1 MPEAENIVLTDKQTE
16 AFDKVKEFLRGDSSV
31 FILKG
36 YAGTGKT
43 TLLKE
48 IVRYIVTTLH
58 RQPKLMAPTG
68 RAARVLSKKTG
79 YDATTIHRAIYD
91 MGRFESK
98 KVKDVAETEF
108 KVIFQ
113 IRKCEEPVIAIVD
126 EASMVSHNKS
136 EQELFQ
142 FGTDILLDDLLT
154 YVRPSFCGKVIFVG
168 DPAQLPPVGDNHS
181 YALDEVYFKKMNLK
195 VMSTELTQVLR
206 QGKGSMILE
215 NAMQVRD
222 LLNAEKR
229 NRLVFKEKSGEVE
242 RIDSGEMIDKYMSAS
257 NNATNG
263 ESVIIAYTNKIVA
276 QYNKEIRYKKY
287 GKEVPLQA
295 GDSLMV
301 VRNNY
306 HLGLMNGDFT
316 QVISVGNVESQSAP
330 VYIQRGGNK
339 QRVIIKLDFQDVVV
353 LNDMKEPVRCK
364 LILNLLNDDQR
375 ALSIDQM
382 KALYINFKIRYPLLH
397 AGSNDFAETLSSDPY
412 YNALQA
418 KYGYAIVGHK
428 SQGGEWK
435 TVFVDYFKRTGL
447 DDDCLR
453 WNYTATTRAQQT
465 LYISNLNDITPLTK
479 FRIDAISNIKN
490 LSPDFRKFGKIE
502 DVPFISPDAPDFL
515 RAKCWCVMQ
524 NMENTPYRIKNII
537 PQQYKECYEIETP
550 DSVERYDLW
559 YKGNGVFL
567 PAKPQAQS
575 VHTPEIV
582 SLLNNEDLMPVVFD
596 YIPSDDLH
604 KQLYSYFKSACDAL
618 EITITNVVEKNEN
631 YYTVYYF
638 CTSGTISKLQVY
650 FDGNGFIKYGKPSSF
665 IGAEDKE
672 LENLVEALKT
682 S

>member
-1 MPEAENIVLTDKQTE
+1 MSEIEDIVLTDKQNE
-16 AFDKVKEFLRGDSSV
+16 AFNKVKDFLNGDASV

-48 IVRYIVTTLH
+48 IVRYIATTLH
-58 RQPKLMAPTG
+58 RQPELMAPTG
-68 RAARVLSKKTG
+68 RAARVLSEKTG
-79 YDATTIHRAIYD
+79 YNATTIHRAIYD
-91 MGRFESK
+91 MSRFESK

-113 IRKCEEPVIAIVD
+113 IRQNDVPVIAIVD

-136 EQELFQ
+136 VHELFQ

-181 YALDEVYFKKMNLK
+181 YALDEMYFKKMNLK

-206 QGKGSMILE
+206 QGEGSMILK

-229 NRLVFKEKSGEVE
+229 NCLVVREKPGEVE
-242 RIDSGEMIDKYMSAS
+242 RIDSGDLIDKYMSTGNDA
-257 NNATNG
+257 ANG

-295 GDSLMV
+295 GDLLMI

-306 HLGLMNGDFT
+306 RLGLMNGDFT
-316 QVISVGNVESQSAP
+316 KVISVGNVESQSAP
-330 VYIQRGGNK
+330 VYVQRGGCK
-339 QRVIIKLDFQDVVV
+339 ERIIIKLDFQDVVV
-353 LNDMKEPVRCK
+353 LDAMKEPVECK

-382 KALYINFKIRYPLLH
+382 KALYINFKIRYTHLST
-397 AGSNDFAETLSSDPY
+397 GSNAFAETLSSDPY

-465 LYISNLNDITPLTK
+465 LYISNFNDITPLVK
-479 FRIDAISNIKN
+479 FRIDAITKMKNI
-490 LSPDFRKFGKIE
+490 SPDFRKFRNLE
-502 DVPFISPDAPDFL
+502 DVPFVSSNAPDFL
-515 RAKCWCVMQ
+515 RAKCWCIMQ
-524 NMENTPYRIKNII
+524 NMENTPYRIKNVNHN
-537 PQQYKECYEIETP
+537 QYMESYEIETP

-559 YKGNGVFL
+559 YKGSGVFL
-567 PAKPQAQS
+567 PASPQVRS
-575 VHTPEIV
+575 VYTSEIV
-582 SLLNNEDLMPVVFD
+582 SLLNNEDLMPVLFD

-604 KQLYSYFKSACDAL
+604 KQLYSYIKSACDSL
-618 EITITNVVEKNEN
+618 EITITNVVEKKEN

-638 CTSGTISKLQVY
+638 STSGTISRLQVY
-650 FDGNGFIKYGKPSSF
+650 FDGNGFIKYGNPSSF

-672 LENLVEALKT
+672 LENLVEALKRL
-682 S
+682 